1 MANCVNPDIL
11 EDAAIERNNLK
22 ISAELDALADMKF
35 TYVISC
41 QMFGSQ
47 KSSGDPRAEDIKDL
61 MRR

>member
-1 MANCVNPDIL
+1 MIICVNPDIL
-11 EDAAIERNNLK
+11 EDASEGNNPKL
-22 ISAELDALADMKF
+22 SADLDALADMKF

-47 KSSGDPRAEDIKDL
+47 KSSGDPRAEDIQDL